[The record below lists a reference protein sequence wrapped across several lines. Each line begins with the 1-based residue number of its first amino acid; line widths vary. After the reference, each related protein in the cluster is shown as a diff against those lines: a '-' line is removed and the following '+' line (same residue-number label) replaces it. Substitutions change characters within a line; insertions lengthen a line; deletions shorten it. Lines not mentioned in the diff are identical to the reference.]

1 MWVKQVSAAT
11 VLCMGSGSR
20 SPFPDGLHVCREDRK
35 VGVWEALTML
45 FEMLW
50 QFFHQR
56 VERLLG
62 SSTGSPPLSSDAAG
76 PEQLTDATSTTTAED
91 VIESLEDGVP
101 SLSGHQEL

>member
-1 MWVKQVSAAT
+1 
-11 VLCMGSGSR
+11 MGSGSR
-20 SPFPDGLHVCREDRK
+20 SPLPDELHVCREDHK

-56 VERLLG
+56 VVRLLG
-62 SSTGSPPLSSDAAG
+62 SSTGTPPLPSDTAG
-76 PEQLTDATSTTTAED
+76 PEQLMDATSTTTAED
-91 VIESLEDGVP
+91 VLESLEDGDP